1 MYVTGVLLYTLR
13 VDRGNLTRL
22 HDMSRSSLYI
32 RVTVSAGSI
41 PALLQTKYE
50 Y

>member
-1 MYVTGVLLYTLR
+1 LSTGRT
-13 VDRGNLTRL
+13 
-22 HDMSRSSLYI
+22 RSSLYI
-32 RVTVSAGSI
+32 RVMVNAGSI